1 MAGKQIATK
10 LVFGAMLAVV
20 MGWCATLSAQQAD
33 QLAPGP
39 LTSQDYLKLME
50 QANAAAGIQP
60 SGGNFPGAKARPRG
74 SLETPPPVASPQQ
87 QFAPVTASAG
97 QIRPDAIQ
105 PLAPVPTAPMPTAT
119 IPTAPVPSASMPT
132 ASMPTAAMT
141 TAAMTTAPMPSPM
154 QSFEPQA
161 SRLPTARALPPSQ
174 PWTGPHWVGRYA
186 TVGLRRPGDESYTL
200 SQAGQLGTFGSD
212 LANQITI
219 GYLTNP
225 IDCYE
230 FSYLGSLNWNRGLD
244 STGPVNSSVSSND
257 PQWLAPFQDA
267 DLHQQKH
274 SAGYRQYDLNRRWL
288 TDDIGN
294 SSLGLRMI
302 DYSEQYGFRSVRG
315 TQEGLYR
322 IDTSNLLVGM
332 ASGMELWRPI
342 SQRLAVGGA
351 IDGGL
356 YANFA
361 DASIDARTSGGKRA
375 YAGDE
380 DLSLAASFGVHLRTR
395 YQLQSWAGLY
405 GGYRWMVLSGLA
417 TVDDQAPVPL
427 SDNISLS
434 TSSDATIL
442 FHGFDVGLELKF

>member
-33 QLAPGP
+33 LLAPGP

-50 QANAAAGIQP
+50 QANAAAGIQA

-87 QFAPVTASAG
+87 QFASVSPSAG
-97 QIRPDAIQ
+97 QIRPDAVQ
-105 PLAPVPTAPMPTAT
+105 PLAPVPTAA
-119 IPTAPVPSASMPT
+119 IPTAA
-132 ASMPTAAMT
+132 MPTAAMP
-141 TAAMTTAPMPSPM
+141 TAAMPTAPMPSPV

-375 YAGDE
+375 FAGDE

-395 YQLQSWAGLY
+395 YQLRSWAGLY

>member
-10 LVFGAMLAVV
+10 LVFGTMLAVV

-33 QLAPGP
+33 LLAPGP

-50 QANAAAGIQP
+50 QANAAAGIQA

-87 QFAPVTASAG
+87 QFAQVSPSAG
-97 QIRPDAIQ
+97 QIRPDAVQ
-105 PLAPVPTAPMPTAT
+105 PLAPVPTAA
-119 IPTAPVPSASMPT
+119 IPTAA
-132 ASMPTAAMT
+132 MPTAAIP
-141 TAAMTTAPMPSPM
+141 TAAMPTAPMPSPV

-375 YAGDE
+375 FAGDE

-395 YQLQSWAGLY
+395 YQLRSWAGLY

>member
-10 LVFGAMLAVV
+10 LVFGTMLAVV

-33 QLAPGP
+33 LLAPGP

-50 QANAAAGIQP
+50 QANAAAGIQA

-87 QFAPVTASAG
+87 QFASVSPSAG
-97 QIRPDAIQ
+97 QIRPDAVQ
-105 PLAPVPTAPMPTAT
+105 PLAPVPTAA
-119 IPTAPVPSASMPT
+119 IPTAA
-132 ASMPTAAMT
+132 MPTAAIP
-141 TAAMTTAPMPSPM
+141 TAAMPTAPMPSPV

-375 YAGDE
+375 FAGDE

-395 YQLQSWAGLY
+395 YQLRSWAGLY

>member
-33 QLAPGP
+33 LLAPGP

-50 QANAAAGIQP
+50 QANAAAGIQA

-87 QFAPVTASAG
+87 QFAQMSPSAG
-97 QIRPDAIQ
+97 QIRPDAVQ
-105 PLAPVPTAPMPTAT
+105 PLAPVPTAA
-119 IPTAPVPSASMPT
+119 IPT
-132 ASMPTAAMT
+132 ASMPTAAIP
-141 TAAMTTAPMPSPM
+141 TAAMPTAPMPSPV

-375 YAGDE
+375 FAGDE

-395 YQLQSWAGLY
+395 YQLRSWAGLY

>member
-33 QLAPGP
+33 LLAPGP

-50 QANAAAGIQP
+50 QANAAAGIQA

-87 QFAPVTASAG
+87 QFAQMSPSAG
-97 QIRPDAIQ
+97 QIRPDAVQ
-105 PLAPVPTAPMPTAT
+105 PLAPVPTAS
-119 IPTAPVPSASMPT
+119 IPTAA
-132 ASMPTAAMT
+132 MPTAAMP
-141 TAAMTTAPMPSPM
+141 TAAMPTAPMPSPV

-375 YAGDE
+375 FAGDE

-395 YQLQSWAGLY
+395 YQLRSWAGLY

>member
-1 MAGKQIATK
+1 
-10 LVFGAMLAVV
+10 
-20 MGWCATLSAQQAD
+20 
-33 QLAPGP
+33 
-39 LTSQDYLKLME
+39 
-50 QANAAAGIQP
+50 
-60 SGGNFPGAKARPRG
+60 
-74 SLETPPPVASPQQ
+74 
-87 QFAPVTASAG
+87 
-97 QIRPDAIQ
+97 
-105 PLAPVPTAPMPTAT
+105 
-119 IPTAPVPSASMPT
+119 
-132 ASMPTAAMT
+132 
-141 TAAMTTAPMPSPM
+141 MPSPV

-200 SQAGQLGTFGSD
+200 SQAGQLGTLGSD

-375 YAGDE
+375 FAGDE

-395 YQLQSWAGLY
+395 YQLRSWAGLY

>member
-10 LVFGAMLAVV
+10 LVFGTMLAVV

-33 QLAPGP
+33 LLAPGP

-50 QANAAAGIQP
+50 QANAAAGIQA

-87 QFAPVTASAG
+87 QFASVSPSAG
-97 QIRPDAIQ
+97 QIRPDAVQ
-105 PLAPVPTAPMPTAT
+105 PLAPVPTAS
-119 IPTAPVPSASMPT
+119 I
-132 ASMPTAAMT
+132 PTAAMP
-141 TAAMTTAPMPSPM
+141 TAPMPSPV

-375 YAGDE
+375 FAGDE

-395 YQLQSWAGLY
+395 YQLRSWAGLY

>member
-33 QLAPGP
+33 LLAPGP

-87 QFAPVTASAG
+87 QFAQMSPSAG
-97 QIRPDAIQ
+97 QIRPDAVQ
-105 PLAPVPTAPMPTAT
+105 PLAPVPTAS
-119 IPTAPVPSASMPT
+119 I
-132 ASMPTAAMT
+132 PTAAMP
-141 TAAMTTAPMPSPM
+141 TAPMPSPV

-375 YAGDE
+375 FAGDE

-395 YQLQSWAGLY
+395 YQLRSWAGLY

>member
-33 QLAPGP
+33 LLAPGP

-50 QANAAAGIQP
+50 QANAAAGIQA

-87 QFAPVTASAG
+87 QFAQMSPSAG
-97 QIRPDAIQ
+97 QIRPDAVQ
-105 PLAPVPTAPMPTAT
+105 PLAPVPTAA
-119 IPTAPVPSASMPT
+119 
-132 ASMPTAAMT
+132 MPTAAMP
-141 TAAMTTAPMPSPM
+141 TAPMPSPV

-375 YAGDE
+375 FAGDE

-395 YQLQSWAGLY
+395 YQLRSWAGLY

>member
-1 MAGKQIATK
+1 LCRLSIESRFVSLQMAGKQIATK
-10 LVFGAMLAVV
+10 LVFGTMLAVV

-33 QLAPGP
+33 LLAPGP

-50 QANAAAGIQP
+50 QANAAAGIQA

-87 QFAPVTASAG
+87 QFAQMSPSAG
-97 QIRPDAIQ
+97 QIRPDAVQ
-105 PLAPVPTAPMPTAT
+105 PLAPVPTAS
-119 IPTAPVPSASMPT
+119 IPTAAI
-132 ASMPTAAMT
+132 PTAAMP
-141 TAAMTTAPMPSPM
+141 TAPMPSPV

-375 YAGDE
+375 IAGDE

-395 YQLQSWAGLY
+395 YQLRSWAGLY

>member
-10 LVFGAMLAVV
+10 LVFGTMLAVV

-33 QLAPGP
+33 LLAPGP

-50 QANAAAGIQP
+50 QANAAAGIQA

-87 QFAPVTASAG
+87 QFAQMSPSAG
-97 QIRPDAIQ
+97 QIRPDAVQ
-105 PLAPVPTAPMPTAT
+105 PLAPVPTAS
-119 IPTAPVPSASMPT
+119 IPTAA
-132 ASMPTAAMT
+132 MPTAAMP
-141 TAAMTTAPMPSPM
+141 TAAMPTAPMPSPV

-395 YQLQSWAGLY
+395 YQLRSWAGLY

>member
-10 LVFGAMLAVV
+10 LVFGTMLAVV

-33 QLAPGP
+33 LLAPGP

-50 QANAAAGIQP
+50 QANAAAGIQA

-87 QFAPVTASAG
+87 QFAQMSPSAG
-97 QIRPDAIQ
+97 QIRPDAVQ
-105 PLAPVPTAPMPTAT
+105 PLAPVPTAA
-119 IPTAPVPSASMPT
+119 
-132 ASMPTAAMT
+132 MPTAAMP
-141 TAAMTTAPMPSPM
+141 TAAMPTAAMPTAPMPSPV

-375 YAGDE
+375 FAGDE

-395 YQLQSWAGLY
+395 YQLRSWAGLY

>member
-10 LVFGAMLAVV
+10 LVFGTMLAVV

-33 QLAPGP
+33 LLAPGP

-87 QFAPVTASAG
+87 QFASVSPSAG
-97 QIRPDAIQ
+97 QIRPDAVQ
-105 PLAPVPTAPMPTAT
+105 PLAPVPTAA
-119 IPTAPVPSASMPT
+119 IPTAA
-132 ASMPTAAMT
+132 MPTAAIP
-141 TAAMTTAPMPSPM
+141 TAAMPTAPMPSPV

-375 YAGDE
+375 IAGDE

-395 YQLQSWAGLY
+395 YQLRSWAGLY

>member
-10 LVFGAMLAVV
+10 LVFATMLAVV

-33 QLAPGP
+33 LLAPGP

-87 QFAPVTASAG
+87 QFASVSPSAG
-97 QIRPDAIQ
+97 QIRPDAVQ
-105 PLAPVPTAPMPTAT
+105 PLAPVPTAS
-119 IPTAPVPSASMPT
+119 IPT
-132 ASMPTAAMT
+132 ASMPTAAMP
-141 TAAMTTAPMPSPM
+141 TAPMPSPV

-375 YAGDE
+375 FAGDE

-395 YQLQSWAGLY
+395 YQLRSWAGLY

>member
-10 LVFGAMLAVV
+10 LVFGTMLAVV

-33 QLAPGP
+33 LLAPGP

-87 QFAPVTASAG
+87 QFASVSPSAG
-97 QIRPDAIQ
+97 QIRPDAVQ
-105 PLAPVPTAPMPTAT
+105 PLAPVPTAA
-119 IPTAPVPSASMPT
+119 IPTAA
-132 ASMPTAAMT
+132 MPTAAIP
-141 TAAMTTAPMPSPM
+141 TAAMPTAPMPSPV

-375 YAGDE
+375 FAGDE

-395 YQLQSWAGLY
+395 YQLRSWAGLY

>member
-10 LVFGAMLAVV
+10 LVFGTMLAVV

-33 QLAPGP
+33 LLAPGP

-87 QFAPVTASAG
+87 QFAQMSPSAG
-97 QIRPDAIQ
+97 QIRPDAVQ
-105 PLAPVPTAPMPTAT
+105 PLAPVPTAS
-119 IPTAPVPSASMPT
+119 IPTAA
-132 ASMPTAAMT
+132 MPTAAMP
-141 TAAMTTAPMPSPM
+141 TAAMPTAPMPSPV

-375 YAGDE
+375 FAGDE

-395 YQLQSWAGLY
+395 YQLRSWAGLY

>member
-10 LVFGAMLAVV
+10 LVFGTMLAVV

-33 QLAPGP
+33 LLAPGP

-87 QFAPVTASAG
+87 QFASVSPSAG
-97 QIRPDAIQ
+97 QIRPDAVQ
-105 PLAPVPTAPMPTAT
+105 PLAPVPTAS
-119 IPTAPVPSASMPT
+119 IPTAA
-132 ASMPTAAMT
+132 MPTAAMP
-141 TAAMTTAPMPSPM
+141 TAAMPTAPMPSPV

-375 YAGDE
+375 FAGDE

-395 YQLQSWAGLY
+395 YQLRSWAGLY

>member
-10 LVFGAMLAVV
+10 LVFGTMLAVV

-50 QANAAAGIQP
+50 QANAAAGIQA

-87 QFAPVTASAG
+87 QFAQMSPSAG
-97 QIRPDAIQ
+97 QIRPDAVQ
-105 PLAPVPTAPMPTAT
+105 PLAPVPTAS
-119 IPTAPVPSASMPT
+119 IPTAA
-132 ASMPTAAMT
+132 MPTAAMP
-141 TAAMTTAPMPSPM
+141 TAAMPTAPMPSPV

-375 YAGDE
+375 FAGDE

-395 YQLQSWAGLY
+395 YQLRSWAGLY

>member
-10 LVFGAMLAVV
+10 LVFGTMLAVV

-33 QLAPGP
+33 LLAPGP

-50 QANAAAGIQP
+50 QANAAAGIQA

-87 QFAPVTASAG
+87 QFAQMSPSAG
-97 QIRPDAIQ
+97 QIRPDAVQ
-105 PLAPVPTAPMPTAT
+105 PLAPVPTAA
-119 IPTAPVPSASMPT
+119 
-132 ASMPTAAMT
+132 MPTAAMP
-141 TAAMTTAPMPSPM
+141 TAAMPTAPMPSPV

-375 YAGDE
+375 FAGDE

-395 YQLQSWAGLY
+395 YQLRSWAGLY

>member
-1 MAGKQIATK
+1 LCRLSIESRFVSLQMAGKQIATK
-10 LVFGAMLAVV
+10 LVFGTMLAVV

-33 QLAPGP
+33 LLAPGP

-50 QANAAAGIQP
+50 QANAAAGIQA

-87 QFAPVTASAG
+87 QFAQMSPSAG
-97 QIRPDAIQ
+97 QIRPDAVQ
-105 PLAPVPTAPMPTAT
+105 PLAPVPTAS
-119 IPTAPVPSASMPT
+119 IPT
-132 ASMPTAAMT
+132 ASMPTAAMP
-141 TAAMTTAPMPSPM
+141 TAPMPSPV

-395 YQLQSWAGLY
+395 YQLRSWAGLY

>member
-33 QLAPGP
+33 LLAPGP

-50 QANAAAGIQP
+50 QANAAAGIQA

-87 QFAPVTASAG
+87 QFAQVSPSAG
-97 QIRPDAIQ
+97 QIRPDAVQ
-105 PLAPVPTAPMPTAT
+105 PLAPVPTAA
-119 IPTAPVPSASMPT
+119 I
-132 ASMPTAAMT
+132 PTAAMP
-141 TAAMTTAPMPSPM
+141 TAPMPSPM

-161 SRLPTARALPPSQ
+161 PRLPTARALPPSQ

-375 YAGDE
+375 FAGDE

-395 YQLQSWAGLY
+395 YQLRSWAGLY

>member
-33 QLAPGP
+33 LLAPGP

-50 QANAAAGIQP
+50 QANAAAGIQA

-87 QFAPVTASAG
+87 QFAQMSPSAG
-97 QIRPDAIQ
+97 QIRPDAVQ
-105 PLAPVPTAPMPTAT
+105 PLAPVPTAA
-119 IPTAPVPSASMPT
+119 IPT
-132 ASMPTAAMT
+132 ASMPTAAIP
-141 TAAMTTAPMPSPM
+141 TAAMPTAAMPTAPMPSPV

-244 STGPVNSSVSSND
+244 STGPVNFSVSSND

-375 YAGDE
+375 FAGDE

-395 YQLQSWAGLY
+395 YQLRSWAGLY

>member
-33 QLAPGP
+33 LLAPGP

-87 QFAPVTASAG
+87 QFAQMSPSAG
-97 QIRPDAIQ
+97 QIRPDAVQ
-105 PLAPVPTAPMPTAT
+105 PLAPVPTAS
-119 IPTAPVPSASMPT
+119 IPTAAIP
-132 ASMPTAAMT
+132 
-141 TAAMTTAPMPSPM
+141 TAPMPSPV

-375 YAGDE
+375 FAGDE

-395 YQLQSWAGLY
+395 YQLRSWAGLY

>member
-10 LVFGAMLAVV
+10 LVFATMLAVV

-33 QLAPGP
+33 LLAPGP

-50 QANAAAGIQP
+50 QANAAAGIQA

-87 QFAPVTASAG
+87 QFASVSPSAG
-97 QIRPDAIQ
+97 QIRPDAVQ
-105 PLAPVPTAPMPTAT
+105 PLAPVPTAA
-119 IPTAPVPSASMPT
+119 I
-132 ASMPTAAMT
+132 PTAAMP
-141 TAAMTTAPMPSPM
+141 TAPMPSPV

-375 YAGDE
+375 FAGDE

-395 YQLQSWAGLY
+395 YQLRSWAGLY

>member
-1 MAGKQIATK
+1 LCRLSIESRFVSLQMAGKQIATK

-33 QLAPGP
+33 LLAPGP

-50 QANAAAGIQP
+50 QANAAAGIQA

-87 QFAPVTASAG
+87 QFAQMSPSAG
-97 QIRPDAIQ
+97 QIRPDAVQ
-105 PLAPVPTAPMPTAT
+105 PLAPVPTAS
-119 IPTAPVPSASMPT
+119 IPTAA
-132 ASMPTAAMT
+132 MPTAAMP
-141 TAAMTTAPMPSPM
+141 TAAMPTAPMPSPV

-375 YAGDE
+375 FAGDE

-395 YQLQSWAGLY
+395 YQLRSWAGLY

>member
-10 LVFGAMLAVV
+10 LVFGTMLAVV

-33 QLAPGP
+33 LLAPGP

-50 QANAAAGIQP
+50 QANAAAGIQA

-87 QFAPVTASAG
+87 QFAQMSPSAG
-97 QIRPDAIQ
+97 QIRPDAVQ
-105 PLAPVPTAPMPTAT
+105 PLAPV
-119 IPTAPVPSASMPT
+119 PT
-132 ASMPTAAMT
+132 ASMPTAAMP
-141 TAAMTTAPMPSPM
+141 TAAMPTAAMPTAPMPSPV

-375 YAGDE
+375 IAGDE

-395 YQLQSWAGLY
+395 YQLRSWAGLY

>member
-10 LVFGAMLAVV
+10 LVFATMLAVV

-33 QLAPGP
+33 LLAPGP

-87 QFAPVTASAG
+87 QFASVSPSAG
-97 QIRPDAIQ
+97 QIRPDAVQ
-105 PLAPVPTAPMPTAT
+105 PLAPVPTAA
-119 IPTAPVPSASMPT
+119 IPTAA
-132 ASMPTAAMT
+132 MPTAAIP
-141 TAAMTTAPMPSPM
+141 TAAMPTAPMPSPV

-375 YAGDE
+375 FAGDE

-395 YQLQSWAGLY
+395 YQLRSWAGLY

>member
-33 QLAPGP
+33 LLAPGP

-87 QFAPVTASAG
+87 QFASVSPSAG
-97 QIRPDAIQ
+97 QIRPDAVQ
-105 PLAPVPTAPMPTAT
+105 PLAPVPTAA
-119 IPTAPVPSASMPT
+119 IPTAA
-132 ASMPTAAMT
+132 MPTAAIP
-141 TAAMTTAPMPSPM
+141 TAAMPTAPMPSPV

-375 YAGDE
+375 FAGDE

-395 YQLQSWAGLY
+395 YQLRSWAGLY

>member
-10 LVFGAMLAVV
+10 LVFGTMLAVV

-33 QLAPGP
+33 LLAPGP

-50 QANAAAGIQP
+50 QANAAAGIQA

-87 QFAPVTASAG
+87 QFAQMSPSAG
-97 QIRPDAIQ
+97 QIRPDAVQ
-105 PLAPVPTAPMPTAT
+105 PLAPVPTAS
-119 IPTAPVPSASMPT
+119 IPT
-132 ASMPTAAMT
+132 ASMPTAAMP
-141 TAAMTTAPMPSPM
+141 TAAMPTAPMPSPV

-375 YAGDE
+375 FAGDE

-395 YQLQSWAGLY
+395 YQLRSWAGLY

>member
-33 QLAPGP
+33 LLAPGP

-50 QANAAAGIQP
+50 QANAAAGIQA

-87 QFAPVTASAG
+87 QFASVSPSAG
-97 QIRPDAIQ
+97 QIRPDAVQ
-105 PLAPVPTAPMPTAT
+105 PLAPVPTAA
-119 IPTAPVPSASMPT
+119 IPTAA
-132 ASMPTAAMT
+132 MPTAAIP
-141 TAAMTTAPMPSPM
+141 TAAMPTAPMPSPV

-375 YAGDE
+375 FAGDE

-395 YQLQSWAGLY
+395 YQLRSWAGLY

>member
-87 QFAPVTASAG
+87 QFAPVSPSAG
-97 QIRPDAIQ
+97 QIRPDAVQ
-105 PLAPVPTAPMPTAT
+105 PLAPVPTAS
-119 IPTAPVPSASMPT
+119 IPTASIPT
-132 ASMPTAAMT
+132 ASIPTASIPTAAIPTAAIPTAAM
-141 TAAMTTAPMPSPM
+141 PSPV

-200 SQAGQLGTFGSD
+200 SQAGQLGTLGSD

-375 YAGDE
+375 FAGDE

-395 YQLQSWAGLY
+395 YQLRSWAGLY

>member
-33 QLAPGP
+33 LLAPGP

-87 QFAPVTASAG
+87 QFASVSPSAG
-97 QIRPDAIQ
+97 QIRPDAVQ
-105 PLAPVPTAPMPTAT
+105 PLAPVPTAA
-119 IPTAPVPSASMPT
+119 IPTAA
-132 ASMPTAAMT
+132 MPTAAIP
-141 TAAMTTAPMPSPM
+141 TAAMPTAPMPSPV

-375 YAGDE
+375 IAGDE

-395 YQLQSWAGLY
+395 YQLRSWAGLY

>member
-10 LVFGAMLAVV
+10 LVFGTMLAVV

-33 QLAPGP
+33 LLAPGP

-50 QANAAAGIQP
+50 QANAAAGIQA

-87 QFAPVTASAG
+87 QFAQMSPSAG
-97 QIRPDAIQ
+97 QIRPDAVQ
-105 PLAPVPTAPMPTAT
+105 PLAPVPTAS
-119 IPTAPVPSASMPT
+119 IPTAA
-132 ASMPTAAMT
+132 MPTAAMP
-141 TAAMTTAPMPSPM
+141 TAAMPTAPMPSPV

-375 YAGDE
+375 IAGDE

-395 YQLQSWAGLY
+395 YQLRSWAGLY